1 MSEQPAVELPIVVQG
16 DRVTVTI
23 APEQTPHGGQG
34 VSVERFVGALEAVNT
49 LLTTLDPHA
58 EPYLYLGGG
67 VDRETGAVT
76 IHAGPA
82 RGTTT

>member
-1 MSEQPAVELPIVVQG
+1 MSDPPAGLPIVVQG

-34 VSVERFVGALEAVNT
+34 VSVERFVVALEAVNT
-49 LLTTLDPHA
+49 LLNTLDPQA
-58 EPYLYLGGG
+58 DPYLYLGGH
-67 VDRETGAVT
+67 VDESGAVT